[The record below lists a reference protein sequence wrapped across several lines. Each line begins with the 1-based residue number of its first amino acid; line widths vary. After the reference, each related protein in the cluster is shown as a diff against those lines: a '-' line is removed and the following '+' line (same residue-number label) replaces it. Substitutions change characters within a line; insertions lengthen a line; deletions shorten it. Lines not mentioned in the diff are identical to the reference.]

1 MLPIKQLFDKL
12 FFVTRKET
20 AMEQNESLKR
30 RYQRKLERLRSL
42 IPMPDLI
49 FEELYECK
57 RVFKLQLRVPVH
69 TGETQHLIAYVAHH
83 CNPYKTGEDPYK
95 GGRRDSPNL
104 DQETVEGLAMD
115 MTDKN
120 GVADLPLG
128 GGKSGIC
135 LKSGF
140 TYTRKDRA
148 NLNKAFIVEANKVN
162 AIGPRIYSAASDFGT
177 SEEDC
182 DDMMKEYVALHEAE
196 LGSKRGVA
204 TGKSIQNFG
213 NPARKKATGR
223 GGLIVARKM
232 LSLMNVRTK
241 EMTIAIEGFGN
252 VGLPCFELAE
262 EYGFRPVAVC
272 DVNGGLYNPAGLNV
286 ADVIAH
292 YKTMKTFAGYKE
304 ADAIQGDEILS
315 LSYDMLFPAAIQ
327 NRITEQTALN
337 IKARYICELANG
349 PTTEAGEITYLDTGG
364 IIIPDILANAG
375 GVIVSWRELNVNKE
389 HDRHAVQQN
398 DEEAQT
404 NSLLQD
410 IMHCNTAAVLQI
422 SAEKKLTLRYAAS
435 YLSLSRIVPRLLEK
449 QVLYL

>member
-1 MLPIKQLFDKL
+1 
-12 FFVTRKET
+12 
-20 AMEQNESLKR
+20 MEQNESLKR
-30 RYQRKLERLRSL
+30 RYQRKLERLRPL
-42 IPMPDLI
+42 IPMENFI

-69 TGETQHLIAYVAHH
+69 TGETQHLIAYIAHH

-95 GGRRDSPNL
+95 GGRRDNPNL

-135 LKSGF
+135 LKKDF

-148 NLNKAFIVEANKVN
+148 NLNKAFVTEADKVN

-177 SEEDC
+177 GESDC
-182 DDMMKEYVALHEAE
+182 DDMMKEYIALHEAE
-196 LGSKRGVA
+196 FGSKRGIA

-223 GGLIVARKM
+223 GGLIVTRKM
-232 LSLMNVRTK
+232 LSLMGVRK
-241 EMTIAIEGFGN
+241 REMAIAIEGFGN

-262 EYGFRPVAVC
+262 EYGFRPVAAC
-272 DVNGGLYNPAGLNV
+272 DVNGGIYNQHGL
-286 ADVIAH
+286 DIPSVIAH
-292 YKTMKTFAGYKE
+292 YEVNKTFIGYKE
-304 ADAIQGDEILS
+304 AEAIQNDEILY
-315 LSYDMLFPAAIQ
+315 LPCDILFPAAIQ
-327 NRITEQTALN
+327 NRITEHTAGK
-337 IKARYICELANG
+337 IKATYICELANG
-349 PTTEAGEITYLDTGG
+349 PTTEAGEKMYLDKGG
-364 IIIPDILANAG
+364 CIIPDILANAG

-389 HDRHAVQQN
+389 HDRHAVQQS

-404 NSLLQD
+404 NSLLQE
-410 IMHCNTAAVLQI
+410 IMHYNTEAVFQI
-422 SAEKKLTLRYAAS
+422 SKEKKITFRDAAS
-435 YLSLSRIVPRLLEK
+435 FLSLSRIVPRLRDK
-449 QVLYL
+449 QILYL